1 MERVT
6 KRWYIALAVLV
17 VATSLAG
24 GLVVIVRAQSVQGAS
39 APEIS
44 APPTSTATPVSSA
57 STAPGTSKPTAGSP
71 GPPVGTVHVD
81 DRYRARY
88 TGRFVGWDEL
98 LARGRPLPAVT
109 AGCRADWKSTSRDK
123 ALDWRKA
130 SFLCLDQLKG
140 NGFHPQGLG
149 GTSTARDYLIGGRA
163 AADRN
168 IIAISSY
175 SREEEKGLLF
185 ANKPGTTD
193 ATRLTVIDLDRRV
206 YNQVELVRL
215 VGADGFS
222 ALDSHGSGVVWVGQY
237 LYSSS
242 LRHLWMYNADDLME
256 IDGHFVLPAVAHW
269 RARGTGGFSSI
280 SVDPTTNPRT
290 LTSINFTQTQTS
302 WSQTF
307 QLDRGGLLRT
317 EGTAAD
323 RPLSLV
329 GRYGPSPAGVR
340 SARSRV
346 VVGSNFQ
353 GIASYGPYALI
364 NSSSLKLDGRRY
376 GDNLV
381 VTRRGRPV
389 GRFSMPKE
397 NLESVYVDHRRR
409 RYVTVTEYGRQF
421 LFWFPVD
428 HVIDRAE
435 R

>member
-1 MERVT
+1 MTR
-6 KRWYIALAVLV
+6 RWLVAVAVAAVVAVSLV
-17 VATSLAG
+17 V
-24 GLVVIVRAQSVQGAS
+24 GLVVVDRSPAVRGAE
-39 APEIS
+39 APRTS
-44 APPTSTATPVSSA
+44 QPGTPPPTPTPTAAPPTTGPRS
-57 STAPGTSKPTAGSP
+57 
-71 GPPVGTVHVD
+71 GPPAGTVHVD

-88 TGRFVGWDEL
+88 AGRYVGWDEL
-98 LARGRPLPAVT
+98 LTRGRPLPAVT
-109 AGCRADWKSTSRDK
+109 ARCRADWKATSRDR
-123 ALDWRKA
+123 ALDWGK
-130 SFLCLDQLKG
+130 STFFCLDQLTG

-149 GTSTARDYLIGGRA
+149 GTSTTQDYRIGGRP

-175 SREEEKGLLF
+175 SRKQENGLLYPHR
-185 ANKPGTTD
+185 PGFTD

-215 VGADGFS
+215 AGTDGFS

-280 SVDPTTNPRT
+280 SVDPTTSPRT
-290 LTSINFTQTQTS
+290 LTAINFTQTQTS
-302 WSQTF
+302 WAQTF
-307 QLDRGGLLRT
+307 QLDRAGRLRT
-317 EGTAAD
+317 GAAAAD

-329 GRYGPSPAGVR
+329 GRYGPSPAGIR
-340 SARSRV
+340 SSRSRIV
-346 VVGSNFQ
+346 TGSNFQ
-353 GIASYGPYALI
+353 GIGSFGPYGLV
-364 NSSSLKLDGRRY
+364 NSSSLKIDGRRH

-381 VTRRGRPV
+381 VTKRGRSLA
-389 GRFSMPKE
+389 RFSMPKE

-421 LFWFPVD
+421 LFWLPLD
-428 HVIDRAE
+428 HLIERAE